1 MTPAAGLSTA
11 IRAHRPARDGA
22 ELWHRMW
29 GAGPAPGSV
38 IRLAAEVCQEFEDQ
52 ADDRPD
58 DRLEEVRDDAA
69 LHEDTVAL
77 RVSRDGT
84 MRRMPAQERDGQAM
98 EPGGREAGC
107 GVVAPRDSKGAMR
120 IHRCFSRRPEP
131 GKTRL
136 KRPTRQEVWHGMQ
149 PAAAEGREWKIVA
162 TADGVRDNGTVR
174 ERVTPDIRLVDVGPA
189 NISRPRRMPLTGAR
203 APGARRGS
211 THTRPSGPMIPRAWA
226 RGGQGDRCV
235 AVFTGKKPRGP
246 RNHHRHW
253 VCPQQPPAD
262 A

>member
-11 IRAHRPARDGA
+11 IRAHRPARDGT

-38 IRLAAEVCQEFEDQ
+38 IRLAAEVGQEFEDQ

-98 EPGGREAGC
+98 
-107 GVVAPRDSKGAMR
+107 
-120 IHRCFSRRPEP
+120 EP

-211 THTRPSGPMIPRAWA
+211 IYTRPSGPMIPRAWA
-226 RGGQGDRCV
+226 KGGQGDRCV